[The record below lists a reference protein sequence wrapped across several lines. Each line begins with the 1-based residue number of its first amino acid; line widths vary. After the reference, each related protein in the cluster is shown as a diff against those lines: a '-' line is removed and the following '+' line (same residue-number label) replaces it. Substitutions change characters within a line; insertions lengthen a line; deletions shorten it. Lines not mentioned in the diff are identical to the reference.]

1 MKNPNVTNS
10 NPFPYEVKVN
20 LHMFRA
26 LMLNRVGREVN
37 CTDIVAINQS
47 RLGKRI
53 VELLKKLSKP
63 GGLSNSIGDSPIL
76 SLCTRASC
84 HPRKQHIQKLTCE
97 CPDTQPNQRPCRP
110 QAQRGKTDVKEG
122 HSASCPEDTAIFA

>member
-1 MKNPNVTNS
+1 MKNSNVTNS

-26 LMLNRVGREVN
+26 LMLNRVGIKVN

-53 VELLKKLSKP
+53 VELLEKLSKP

-76 SLCTRASC
+76 SLCTAALERETVVWRLDDQEIKLPPKKTAYPEVDLRVSG
-84 HPRKQHIQKLTCE
+84 HP
-97 CPDTQPNQRPCRP
+97 
-110 QAQRGKTDVKEG
+110 AQ
-122 HSASCPEDTAIFA
+122 SASV

>member
-53 VELLKKLSKP
+53 VELLEKLSKP

-76 SLCTRASC
+76 SLYIGARDDRLAFG
-84 HPRKQHIQKLTCE
+84 
-97 CPDTQPNQRPCRP
+97 RPGD
-110 QAQRGKTDVKEG
+110 QVIAQENNISR
-122 HSASCPEDTAIFA
+122 S

>member
-1 MKNPNVTNS
+1 MKNANITNR
-10 NPFPYEVKVN
+10 NPIPYEVKVN

-37 CTDIVAINQS
+37 YTNIVAINQS

-53 VELLKKLSKP
+53 VELLEKLSKS

-76 SLCTRASC
+76 SLCTGAGDGRLAFGR
-84 HPRKQHIQKLTCE
+84 PGDQVA
-97 CPDTQPNQRPCRP
+97 TQENSISR
-110 QAQRGKTDVKEG
+110 
-122 HSASCPEDTAIFA
+122 S